1 MNRIFASLALFCG
14 LVLSGRT
21 PATAITIATL
31 PVGNL
36 GNATDPATSNLYG
49 AVAYSY
55 SIGKY
60 DVTVGQYATFL
71 NAVAGTDPYSL
82 YNTSMG
88 TDPNVAGI
96 SRSGSSGSFTY
107 SVIGSANHP
116 IAYINWGDAA
126 RFANWMSNGQPTGSE
141 GNGTTEAGSYTL
153 NGATTNAALDAVTR
167 NANATWV
174 IPTNNEWYKAAFYN
188 PATSSYYLYPFSSST
203 LPTSAPPPGNANT
216 GNFYGNNGNGSGY
229 AVTGSFNYSST
240 QNYLTDVGAYT
251 ASASPYGAYD
261 MGGDVY
267 QWLDTVGGQ
276 ERELRGGGFN
286 SSAFP
291 QIAST
296 NGIFDGASNGDNNYG
311 FRLAFLP
318 PSILLGDMN
327 FDGHVDAKDIAALQ
341 AALTNTTGY
350 LSTNFGNGTPSSHG
364 VTAANIGSYADVN
377 GGAKFN
383 NSDLQSLLLY
393 LKTGHGSVS
402 SVPEPSTVMLGGIGL
417 TAIVLSTSRQRKIF

>member
-1 MNRIFASLALFCG
+1 MRHILISLALLCA
-14 LVLSGRT
+14 LLLLTASSS
-21 PATAITIATL
+21 AAITIATV
-31 PVGNL
+31 PVGNP
-36 GNATDPATSNLYG
+36 GNATDPTTSNLYG
-49 AVAYSY
+49 SVAYSY

-60 DVTVGQYATFL
+60 DVTVGQYETFL
-71 NAVAGTDPYSL
+71 NAVAATDTYGL

-88 TDPNVAGI
+88 TDLNVAGI
-96 SRSGSSGSFTY
+96 SRSGSSGSYTY
-107 SVIGSANHP
+107 GVIGSANHP

-153 NGATTNAALDAVTR
+153 NGATTNAVLDAVTR

-174 IPTNNEWYKAAFYN
+174 IPTNDEWYKAAYYN

-267 QWLDTVGGQ
+267 QWLDWVAGQ
-276 ERELRGGGFN
+276 ERGMRGGGFN
-286 SSAFP
+286 SSAYP

-296 NGIFDGASNGDNNYG
+296 NGNFDGASNGDNNYG

-341 AALTNTTGY
+341 LALTNENGY
-350 LSTNFGNGTPSSHG
+350 LSTNFGNGTPTSHG
-364 VTAANIGSYADVN
+364 VTAGNIGSYSDVT
-377 GGAKFN
+377 GGGIFKNAN
-383 NSDLQSLLLY
+383 LQSLLTY

-402 SVPEPSTVMLGGIGL
+402 SVPEPNTAVLASIACGLIGTL
-417 TAIVLSTSRQRKIF
+417 RKRLK